1 MRRSQLGCRNCD
13 KYNLAC
19 TNPLPMCGRAT
30 PARDNHGAATMP
42 FSKHVVDLAQIEV
55 MHSAFQKVGDALDL
69 KCGPDDP
76 MTEIIVMKIIELAK
90 AGEVDPGRICARVLA
105 ELARPPGNTGK

>member
-1 MRRSQLGCRNCD
+1 MVRTAAYVRTGEGRGNTRGC
-13 KYNLAC
+13 
-19 TNPLPMCGRAT
+19 
-30 PARDNHGAATMP
+30 HVP
-42 FSKHVVDLAQIEV
+42 FSKHVVDPAQIEV
-55 MHSAFQKVGDALDL
+55 MRAAFQKVCDALDL

-105 ELARPPGNTGK
+105 ELARPPGSTGK